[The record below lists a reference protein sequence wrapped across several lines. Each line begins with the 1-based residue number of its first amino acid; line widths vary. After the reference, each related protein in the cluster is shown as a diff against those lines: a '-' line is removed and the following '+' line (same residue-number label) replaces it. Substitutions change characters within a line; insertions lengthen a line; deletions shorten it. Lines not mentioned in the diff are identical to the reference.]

1 MATTSTTR
9 RSAPAAAPAGPG
21 DRSLPAIVDCDLH
34 PSVAD
39 VSALRADMS
48 ARTGRRIFGDDLA
61 VYARDPNRIPHPT
74 SGLRLDARPPAGG
87 VPGSD
92 PAFCNEQLMDR
103 CAISAAVMTCIQSGL
118 VSAIGDERA
127 GAEFCSALNR
137 YLLAEW
143 TAFDPRYRL
152 AINVTPYDVPSAV
165 AEIEALADTP
175 GVCAVYVPSAGVGMG
190 RSALFG
196 LYEAA
201 ESHGLPI
208 VLHPTGAEGNLA
220 PAPRLAGGLPSTY
233 PERHSLLL
241 QPGQAALASMI
252 FGGVFE
258 RFPRL
263 MLVLSEYGTTWLPP
277 LVAKLDDCW
286 RQGHD
291 GTLSGLPLAPS
302 EYVWRNVR
310 FTSQPLDE
318 PASQRDLWDALE
330 LCRAGE
336 TLMFS
341 SDYPHWDNDDP
352 HTILHARLPEHLRR
366 PVAYETALRCF
377 GPRLGLDR

>member
-1 MATTSTTR
+1 
-9 RSAPAAAPAGPG
+9 
-21 DRSLPAIVDCDLH
+21 
-34 PSVAD
+34 
-39 VSALRADMS
+39 
-48 ARTGRRIFGDDLA
+48 

-74 SGLRLDARPPAGG
+74 SGLRLDARTPAGG

-103 CAISAAVMTCIQSGL
+103 CRISAAVMTCIQSGL
-118 VSAIGDERA
+118 VISIGDEVA

-137 YLLAEW
+137 YLLTEW
-143 TAFDPRYRL
+143 TAFDLRYRL
-152 AINVTPYDVPSAV
+152 AINVTPYNVPSAV
-165 AEIEALADTP
+165 AEIEALADMP
-175 GVCAVYVPSAGVGMG
+175 GVCAVYVPHAGVGMG
-190 RSALFG
+190 RSALFP

-201 ESHGLPI
+201 EAHGLPI
-208 VLHPTGAEGNLA
+208 VLHPTGGEGNLA
-220 PAPRLAGGLPSTY
+220 QAPRLAGGLPSTY
-233 PERHSLLL
+233 PERHALLL
-241 QPGQAALASMI
+241 QPGQASLTSMI

-277 LVAKLDDCW
+277 LVAKMDDAW
-286 RQGHD
+286 RQGAD
-291 GTLSGLPLAPS
+291 GALSGLPLPPS

-318 PASQRDLWDALE
+318 PSDQRDLWDALE

-352 HTILHARLPEHLRR
+352 QTILTARLPEHLRR
-366 PVAYETALRCF
+366 PVAFENALRCF
-377 GPRLGLDR
+377 GPRLGLAL